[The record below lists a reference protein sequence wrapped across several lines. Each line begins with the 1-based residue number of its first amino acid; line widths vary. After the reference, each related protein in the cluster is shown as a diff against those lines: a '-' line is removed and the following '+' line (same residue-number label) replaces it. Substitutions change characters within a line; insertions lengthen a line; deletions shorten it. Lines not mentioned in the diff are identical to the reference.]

1 MKLYI
6 ATTSKFKSGILNKVC
21 LKHEMIDNE
30 YEEKCEHKNPLEYAS
45 FLARQKALN
54 AANKVGEGLV
64 LGLDTIVY
72 INGKIVEKPKT
83 KKEAEQNLKDASNN
97 ETKII
102 TGICLI
108 DTEKDRILTD
118 HQTTKVI
125 MNEIS
130 DEDIKYYMENDK
142 DYMYVSGYVVE
153 TIASCFIKKIDGSFY
168 NILGVPT
175 EKIYE
180 MIKKLGYKLSD
191 FE

>member
-1 MKLYI
+1 MKLYL

-21 LKHEMIDNE
+21 LKHEMISND
-30 YEEKCEHKNPLEYAS
+30 YKEECNLENPAEYAS
-45 FLARQKALN
+45 FLARKKALN

-72 INGKIVEKPKT
+72 INGKIVEKPESKE
-83 KKEAEQNLKDASNN
+83 EAENNLREASNN

-102 TGICLI
+102 TGVCLI
-108 DTEKDRILTD
+108 DVEKDRILTD
-118 HQTTKVI
+118 HQTTKVV

-130 DEDIKYYMENDK
+130 EEDIKFYIDNDK

-180 MIKKLGYKLSD
+180 MIKKFGYKLND

>member
-1 MKLYI
+1 MKLYL

-21 LKHEMIDNE
+21 LKHEMISNE
-30 YEEKCEHKNPLEYAS
+30 YEEECNLENPCEYAS
-45 FLARQKALN
+45 FLARKKALN

-72 INGKIVEKPKT
+72 INGKIVEKPESKE
-83 KKEAEQNLKDASNN
+83 EAENNLREASNN

-102 TGICLI
+102 TGVCLI
-108 DTEKDRILTD
+108 DVEKDRILTD

-125 MNEIS
+125 MNEI
-130 DEDIKYYMENDK
+130 DEEDIKYYMNNDK

-180 MIKKLGYKLSD
+180 MIKKLGYKLND

>member
-1 MKLYI
+1 MKLYL

-21 LKHEMIDNE
+21 LKHEMISND
-30 YEEKCEHKNPLEYAS
+30 YKEECNLENPAEYAN
-45 FLARQKALN
+45 FLARKKALN

-72 INGKIVEKPKT
+72 INGKIVEKPESKE
-83 KKEAEQNLKDASNN
+83 EAENNLREASNN

-102 TGICLI
+102 TGVCLI
-108 DTEKDRILTD
+108 DVEKDRILTD
-118 HQTTKVI
+118 HQTTKVF

-130 DEDIKYYMENDK
+130 EEDIKFYMDNDK

-180 MIKKLGYKLSD
+180 MIKKFGYKLND